1 MPWQVTAI
9 DTANDWMFI
18 QAIDPHSLPTID
30 FTIPHTYPTTGDF
43 VALARAAAS
52 LV

>member
-1 MPWQVTAI
+1 VPWQVTAI

-18 QAIDPHSLPTID
+18 QAIDPNSLPTID

-43 VALARAAAS
+43 VPLARAAAA